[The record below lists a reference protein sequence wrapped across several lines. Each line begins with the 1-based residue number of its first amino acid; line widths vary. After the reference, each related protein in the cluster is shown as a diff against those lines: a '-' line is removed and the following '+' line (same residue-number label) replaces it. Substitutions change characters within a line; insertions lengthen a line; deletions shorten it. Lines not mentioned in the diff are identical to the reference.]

1 MRTKKF
7 VDCATSLLVGLA
19 VNFAV
24 AAGDQ
29 HSVNLENEPP
39 KSKYSPGLAAK
50 IVNLKIESDEN
61 GIKIDA
67 EGTDGDGN
75 PTHAQYDAKFDG
87 KDYAVTAKAV
97 LDQQRADYTQTE
109 VAHVKLAHRPGEIGS
124 RRTAAGRR
132 WNQHQLQLLRDRGGD
147 QCFDFDL
154 RRTLPM

>member
-7 VDCATSLLVGLA
+7 VDCATTSLLVGLA

-29 HSVNLENEPP
+29 HFVNLENEPP

-87 KDYAVTAKAV
+87 KDYGYR
-97 LDQQRADYTQTE
+97 QS
-109 VAHVKLAHRPGEIGS
+109 GS
-124 RRTAAGRR
+124 RSTTRR
-132 WNQHQLQLLRDRGGD
+132 LHRDRGCAREAGSPSGRD
-147 QCFDFDL
+147 WIAPH
-154 RRTLPM
+154 RGWATLESTSTTATAGPRW

>member
-7 VDCATSLLVGLA
+7 VDCATTSLLVGLA

-67 EGTDGDGN
+67 EGTDGD
-75 PTHAQYDAKFDG
+75 
-87 KDYAVTAKAV
+87 
-97 LDQQRADYTQTE
+97 
-109 VAHVKLAHRPGEIGS
+109 EI
-124 RRTAAGRR
+124 RRTPSTTQNSTERM
-132 WNQHQLQLLRDRGGD
+132 
-147 QCFDFDL
+147 
-154 RRTLPM
+154 TLPPKRFSINNAQITERPRLRT